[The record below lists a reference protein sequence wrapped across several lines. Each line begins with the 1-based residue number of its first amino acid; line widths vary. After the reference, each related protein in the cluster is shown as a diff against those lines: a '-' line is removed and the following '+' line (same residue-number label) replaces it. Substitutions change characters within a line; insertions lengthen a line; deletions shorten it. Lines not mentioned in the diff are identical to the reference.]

1 MNEETTPVVTPTE
14 PTPAEVAPEPASAAT
29 PRPSKFCTRCGSRI
43 DTETANCPQCGHPVK
58 RAAPSTAAAPRPS
71 KFCTHCG
78 SRIDAQA
85 VICPQCGCQ
94 AKDATTTTPT
104 ATAMP
109 NIVINNSNA
118 NVQTMAAAF
127 GRRQKNKWVALLLCF
142 FFGIIGGHKFYEEKV
157 GLGVLYLFTFGLLG
171 VGVFID
177 FIALLFKPNPYYV

>member
-1 MNEETTPVVTPTE
+1 MNEENTPVVTPTE
-14 PTPAEVAPEPASAAT
+14 PAPAAAS
-29 PRPSKFCTRCGSRI
+29 PSKFCTQCGSRI

-58 RAAPSTAAAPRPS
+58 RAAPPTAAAPRPS
-71 KFCTHCG
+71 KFCIHCG

-104 ATAMP
+104 AAAMP
-109 NIVINNSNA
+109 NIVINNSNTNT

-142 FFGIIGGHKFYEEKV
+142 FFGFIGGHKFYEEKV
-157 GLGVLYLFTFGLLG
+157 GLGVLYLFTLGLLG